1 MAALSIDE
9 NATLIDFLNLSLE
22 TSNYY
27 HEKYTETEEELSN
40 NIKNGNIAPLT
51 QDRLINLK
59 SHIILHLYISFI
71 INTDFFFMMY
81 DYDDKLDDFN
91 NIFNHIIN
99 NFGIKQSYH
108 QMFPVSRYTDIHG
121 NQKSTIL
128 DVFDYHFD
136 NLQNYGYT
144 KQMNTFTPPPTDNAM
159 PVDGAGG
166 GGGGGGG
173 GDADGDDDE
182 DRDIIANIDFLPTQ
196 HLEEVKTFFTNLIG
210 YELFQFPPGNIL
222 NSHLE
227 EEIKH
232 KNKQGT
238 YIIESEALNS
248 NIDSI
253 NELTIKR
260 ENKLK
265 AQEEINKGKRRD
277 EREANRT
284 ARATGNFNI
293 KAKTKTDK
301 REEEQLRR
309 TKSIDEKRRRSRLK
323 LKYPMTINFN
333 GGAIKKIRKTRKSK
347 PKRNKTKNRKKKSK
361 SKRKTKK

>member
-9 NATLIDFLNLSLE
+9 NTTLIDYLNLSLE

-40 NIKNGNIAPLT
+40 NIKNGNIALLPT
-51 QDRLINLK
+51 HRLINLK

-99 NFGIKQSYH
+99 NFGIQQSYH
-108 QMFPVSRYTDIHG
+108 QMFPVSIYPDIHG

-144 KQMNTFTPPPTDNAM
+144 KQMNTFTPPPPTDNAI
-159 PVDGAGG
+159 PVDGA

-173 GDADGDDDE
+173 GDADGDDDG
-182 DRDIIANIDFLPTQ
+182 DDDIIANINFLPTQ
-196 HLEEVKTFFTNLIG
+196 YLKEVKTFFTNLIG
-210 YELFQFPPGNIL
+210 YELFEFPEGNIL

-227 EEIKH
+227 EEIEH
-232 KNKQGT
+232 KKKQGT
-238 YIIESEALNS
+238 YIIESDALNS
-248 NIDSI
+248 SVDSI
-253 NELTIKR
+253 NKLIIEEEFQRQVARDKRIK
-260 ENKLK
+260 
-265 AQEEINKGKRRD
+265 
-277 EREANRT
+277 
-284 ARATGNFNI
+284 ARLDASATGKLNI
-293 KAKTKTDK
+293 KAKSI
-301 REEEQLRR
+301 
-309 TKSIDEKRRRSRLK
+309 TKSLNKVATLQRRESRDEKMRLSRPRVEG
-323 LKYPMTINFN
+323 PMDLGNFF
-333 GGAIKKIRKTRKSK
+333 GGAIKKLRKTRKSK

-361 SKRKTKK
+361 SKRKTKR